1 MSRCLSERTLLRLLA
16 GSGREAQR
24 THLAACRRCGVRY
37 RTILRDLDRVTDVL
51 FHTAPPR
58 WSPSRLTRHW
68 LPASASA
75 VAALAVVLIWVENTV
90 WRAGAPAHQE
100 EVTAFVSDVS
110 SVMFSMHDAP
120 TDDTG
125 NATADYDLATDCSS
139 DPLRILGCESD
150 NESGQTR

>member
-1 MSRCLSERTLLRLLA
+1 M
-16 GSGREAQR
+16 
-24 THLAACRRCGVRY
+24 RY

-110 SVMFSMHDAP
+110 SVMFS
-120 TDDTG
+120 
-125 NATADYDLATDCSS
+125 SS
-139 DPLRILGCESD
+139 VVPNFAMGSARNI
-150 NESGQTR
+150 RPK

>member
-1 MSRCLSERTLLRLLA
+1 MSRCLSERTLLRLIA

-24 THLAACRRCGVRY
+24 AHLAACRRCGVRY
-37 RTILRDLDRVTDVL
+37 RAILRDLDRVTDLL

-58 WSPSRLTRHW
+58 WSPSLLTRYW

-90 WRAGAPAHQE
+90 WRAGAPAHPE
-100 EVTAFVSDVS
+100 EVIAFVSDVS
-110 SVMFSMHDAP
+110 SVMFSIHDAP

-125 NATADYDLATDCSS
+125 NATADNNCAEVGNAKKS
-139 DPLRILGCESD
+139 
-150 NESGQTR
+150 

>member
-1 MSRCLSERTLLRLLA
+1 PLARSCPGGMADRTV
-16 GSGREAQR
+16 S
-24 THLAACRRCGVRY
+24 T
-37 RTILRDLDRVTDVL
+37 DLHRVTDIL
-51 FHTAPPR
+51 FPSPPPR
-58 WSPSRLTRHW
+58 CSPTRLPRHW

-139 DPLRILGCESD
+139 DPLRVLGCESD